1 MHSVRY
7 ATSRA
12 EQTPHTMIDVHH
24 LDQAVGSALR
34 EAREHTGLSLND
46 VARLTGGRFK
56 PSTVAGYERGERSL
70 SVSRF
75 LALARFYGISP
86 DHLLAQVKAGS
97 EQRADEVVVVLPHGD
112 SVIEARMGS
121 TEHDRRE
128 LD

>member
-1 MHSVRY
+1 M
-7 ATSRA
+7 
-12 EQTPHTMIDVHH
+12 
-24 LDQAVGSALR
+24 
-34 EAREHTGLSLND
+34 GLSLND

-86 DHLLAQVKAGS
+86 DDLITQVAAGS

-112 SVIEARMGS
+112 SVIEARVGS
-121 TEHDRRE
+121 PENDPG
-128 LD
+128 